1 MWWQILIGV
10 TAGVAVLYAVLVAL
24 LWHAARRTGNG
35 AQLRDALRLLPD
47 LVRLL
52 RRLAADPTLP
62 RGVRLRLL
70 LLIGY
75 LALPI
80 DLIPDFI
87 PVLGY
92 ADDAIV
98 VALALRSVVRAAGP
112 EALTRHWPGTPTG
125 LEIVQ
130 RLAGLQAT
138 RPSL

>member
-1 MWWQILIGV
+1 MWWQILIGL
-10 TAGVAVLYAVLVAL
+10 TAGLAVLYTVLVGL
-24 LWHAARRTGNG
+24 LWRAARRTGNG

-98 VALALRSVVRAAGP
+98 VALALRSVIRAAGP
-112 EALTRHWPGTPTG
+112 EALTRHWPGTPNG
-125 LEIVQ
+125 LEVVQ
-130 RLAGLQAT
+130 RLAGLHAT
-138 RPSL
+138 RR